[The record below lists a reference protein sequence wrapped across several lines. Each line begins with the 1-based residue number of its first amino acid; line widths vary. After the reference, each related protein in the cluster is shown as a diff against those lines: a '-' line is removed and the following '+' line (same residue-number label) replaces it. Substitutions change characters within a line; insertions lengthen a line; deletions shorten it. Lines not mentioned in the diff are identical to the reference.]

1 MATNFFKNL
10 YSEDSKIY
18 SSLETI
24 CTYPAM
30 EEAKFEKMGK
40 DIFEIEIKNC
50 LFNIGSLK
58 APGVNGFPAL
68 FYKSQWETI
77 KFSFCEFI
85 KVLWKYP

>member
-10 YSEDSKIY
+10 YSEDSKNY

-40 DIFEIEIKNC
+40 DISGTEIKNC

-58 APGVNGFPAL
+58 APEVDGFPAL
-68 FYKSQWETI
+68 LQKSMGN
-77 KFSFCEFI
+77 
-85 KVLWKYP
+85 Y